1 MWNGVMTM
9 TDEEWGNVEK
19 SLSRPYGHAKF
30 MIDGY
35 TVDVAVQPEK
45 KLKYV
50 LTVYVNKKCALYTC
64 VNDCDIRSRF
74 YYPSKRSSLSAAD
87 KQKLKKVSKARRE
100 SITQMAA
107 YTAYSPFWGSFSRM
121 KAHFIRNNQSI
132 RLIKC

>member
-1 MWNGVMTM
+1 MTM
-9 TDEEWGNVEK
+9 TDEEWEKVEK

-35 TVDVAVQPEK
+35 TVDIAVQPEK
-45 KLKYV
+45 K
-50 LTVYVNKKCALYTC
+50 
-64 VNDCDIRSRF
+64 
-74 YYPSKRSSLSAAD
+74 
-87 KQKLKKVSKARRE
+87 KLKKVSKAIRE